1 MVLSQIFIF
10 ILFKVVSL
18 KVPEG
23 KIIYSSY
30 DKGILSSTER
40 TEMSLLRLA
49 HIKRKILTLRSMYL
63 MQPQADIDEIGLE
76 TMIQMLLYLLFQ
88 WLALPI
94 DELWITYGSGKNVH
108 HTERHRKHQK
118 RNMPHLQSHWTTDH
132 HRSQQADHQFLRR
145 HF

>member
-40 TEMSLLRLA
+40 TGMSLLA
-49 HIKRKILTLRSMYL
+49 PCTHKEKDTHLTVYVLDAAS
-63 MQPQADIDEIGLE
+63 
-76 TMIQMLLYLLFQ
+76 
-88 WLALPI
+88 
-94 DELWITYGSGKNVH
+94 SG
-108 HTERHRKHQK
+108 HR
-118 RNMPHLQSHWTTDH
+118 
-132 HRSQQADHQFLRR
+132 
-145 HF
+145 